1 MKSRNLEH
9 ECEIDLEILGKRI
22 GGGCRGLHEDAFNSD
37 SRVDTCLFDSVVL
50 TTREDMP
57 TATEYWLCKFNW
69 KFEYFFLALLENSV
83 LENLSLVSDK
93 FHRSEPGCGPRNR
106 EWATFSRTHAQTARG
121 NPQETRLLAAPDTR
135 RDTATTEN
143 ARVVRRGDANVG
155 SHREIRSG
163 RAEAAGPQLL
173 ST

>member
-1 MKSRNLEH
+1 MNAKLTWKFLERGSAVDAEIFMRTHLIAIH
-9 ECEIDLEILGKRI
+9 E
-22 GGGCRGLHEDAFNSD
+22 S
-37 SRVDTCLFDSVVL
+37 TLFVGNAVL

-106 EWATFSRTHAQTARG
+106 EWATFSRTHAQTERE

-143 ARVVRRGDANVG
+143 VRATADANFD
-155 SHREIRSG
+155 SHREIMNG
-163 RAEAAGPQLL
+163 RTEAAGPRLL